1 MRRRRE
7 ITLSLKQPPPKIIE
21 ARFAL
26 QKKDGKNLM
35 AHFNSRSTLGY
46 LLVLLGTSLSL
57 LLGVESGRYRL
68 LSITQSVKLILVSQI
83 PNKTKYILD
92 ASTTKIT
99 VDGKPAE
106 FTDLKAFTVVN
117 VKFEAKK
124 GTKEGV
130 DIDGIATEIT
140 ISTPENPK

>member
-1 MRRRRE
+1 
-7 ITLSLKQPPPKIIE
+7 
-21 ARFAL
+21 
-26 QKKDGKNLM
+26 M
-35 AHFNSRSTLGY
+35 AYFNSRAALGC
-46 LLVLLGTSLSL
+46 LLVLSTCLSL

-83 PNKTKYILD
+83 PNKTKYVLD
-92 ASTTKIT
+92 ASTSKIT

-106 FTDLKAFTVVN
+106 FQDLKAFTVVH

-130 DIDGIATEIT
+130 DIDGVATEISV
-140 ISTPENPK
+140 STPENPKQP

>member
-1 MRRRRE
+1 M
-7 ITLSLKQPPPKIIE
+7 TYFS
-21 ARFAL
+21 
-26 QKKDGKNLM
+26 
-35 AHFNSRSTLGY
+35 SRSTSGC
-46 LLVLLGTSLSL
+46 LLVLLCTGLSL

-68 LSITQSVKLILVSQI
+68 LSLTQSVKLILVSQI

-106 FTDLKAFTVVN
+106 FTDLKAFTVVHI
-117 VKFEAKK
+117 KFEVKK

-130 DIDGIATEIT
+130 DIDGVATEI
-140 ISTPENPK
+140 SVSMPENQKAP